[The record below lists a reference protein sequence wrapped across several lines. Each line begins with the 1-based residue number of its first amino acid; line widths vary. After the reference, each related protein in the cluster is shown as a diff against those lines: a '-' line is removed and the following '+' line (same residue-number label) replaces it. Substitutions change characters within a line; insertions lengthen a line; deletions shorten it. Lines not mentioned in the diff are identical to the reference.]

1 MSWHKL
7 NCKSCRQDKINI
19 IIGRQELQLSLVSLA
34 TDSNKPL
41 LQWQGPF
48 DVSEKVR
55 DDYSIQLADRTKT
68 YHANMLKIYWS
79 REHEEM
85 CATVIESEEKKRRK

>member
-1 MSWHKL
+1 
-7 NCKSCRQDKINI
+7 
-19 IIGRQELQLSLVSLA
+19 
-34 TDSNKPL
+34 
-41 LQWQGPF
+41 
-48 DVSEKVR
+48 VSEKVR